1 MDARID
7 SAARVAAD
15 ELQEQINA
23 LCEDKEALASQLEAQ
38 GDVILGE
45 RSARGAAVLG
55 CAEAAAEQLS
65 AHAKEAAMATSA
77 VRSELTRADEAQKAA
92 LSDLQFKTQ
101 HNMLRLQEGLQ
112 RSEEH
117 AEEGLGL
124 LEQHC
129 AHQLQHGLDA
139 LGANLEHL
147 LENGIA
153 LEAMARSNADAS
165 LDALCTSQYDSLES
179 QLLELRASAAA
190 SVDEL
195 AINAEVSDCMAYLI
209 STIEVQDAK
218 AERETTAARASGVV
232 RRATAFESEFSA
244 RLRAADTK
252 HADVAAWLAEE
263 VRQLGQASAN
273 EGDALRESLAAS
285 RQEII
290 VMGSRL
296 RQELE
301 KASAQRKHSLR
312 PVPVTSVGGPDGSG
326 RFSLLAGAR

>member
-15 ELQEQINA
+15 ELQKQINA
-23 LCEDKEALASQLEAQ
+23 LGKDKEALASQLEAQ
-38 GDVILGE
+38 ADMIIVE
-45 RSARGAAVLG
+45 RSTRSAAVLS
-55 CAEAAAEQLS
+55 CAEAAAEQLF
-65 AHAKEAAMATSA
+65 AHSKEAAMATSA
-77 VRSELTRADEAQKAA
+77 VRSELTRADEAQKVA

-117 AEEGLGL
+117 SEEGLRL

-195 AINAEVSDCMAYLI
+195 AINAEVSDCMAYLV
-209 STIEVQDAK
+209 STIELQDAR
-218 AERETTAARASGVV
+218 AEREITAARLSDEEQ
-232 RRATAFESEFSA
+232 RATAFEDALSA

-252 HADVAAWLAEE
+252 QAEVAARLAEE
-263 VRQLGQASAN
+263 VRQLGQASAS
-273 EGDALRESLAAS
+273 EGGALRESLTAT
-285 RQEII
+285 RQEIVI
-290 VMGSRL
+290 TGSRL
-296 RQELE
+296 RRELE
-301 KASAQRKHSLR
+301 KASA
-312 PVPVTSVGGPDGSG
+312 
-326 RFSLLAGAR
+326 